1 MGKTTTATKLC
12 WVGSADHYV
21 VGVRQGDLRI
31 VAHPQDE
38 TEVTLERARELVA
51 SRLYVAVDG
60 VLPPADE
67 PSDEPTADA
76 GEEVR

>member
-1 MGKTTTATKLC
+1 MGKTTIATKLC

-31 VAHPQDE
+31 VANPKDE

-60 VLPPADE
+60 VLPSADE